1 MFHVEHPR
9 PSPNVRY
16 RTLLASYPGERYAF
30 LCSAMFHV
38 EHPSGNTRL
47 GMFDIEHFSRL
58 GKLRISFMRL
68 EMFHVEHL
76 VVASSSRL
84 AMGGVGLIPAASL
97 HRHRQALDATFEIC
111 STWNIRRIACNTKRK
126 GESHQLSTTGTP
138 AKHRIRQSWRGI
150 HMFSTAAT
158 SSAQPSTVA
167 SRFSAR

>member
-16 RTLLASYPGERYAF
+16 RTLSCLTSWGALCVSMLGNVSRGTSVGEYQARNVRYRTLLPARQASD
-30 LCSAMFHV
+30 L
-38 EHPSGNTRL
+38 
-47 GMFDIEHFSRL
+47 
-58 GKLRISFMRL
+58 FMRL

-97 HRHRQALDATFEIC
+97 HRHRQVLDGTFEIC